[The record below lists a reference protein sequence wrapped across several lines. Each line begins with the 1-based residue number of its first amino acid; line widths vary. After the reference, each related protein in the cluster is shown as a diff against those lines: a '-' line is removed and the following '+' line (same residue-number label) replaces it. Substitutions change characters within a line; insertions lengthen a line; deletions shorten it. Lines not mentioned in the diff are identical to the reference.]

1 MRKRQEKDYG
11 KKIIVWRKGQT
22 DRQTD
27 RQGVAGRQTDRR
39 TTQAKQDKI
48 IR

>member
-27 RQGVAGRQTDRR
+27 RVWQAGRRTDGQHR
-39 TTQAKQDKI
+39 QSKI
-48 IR
+48 K